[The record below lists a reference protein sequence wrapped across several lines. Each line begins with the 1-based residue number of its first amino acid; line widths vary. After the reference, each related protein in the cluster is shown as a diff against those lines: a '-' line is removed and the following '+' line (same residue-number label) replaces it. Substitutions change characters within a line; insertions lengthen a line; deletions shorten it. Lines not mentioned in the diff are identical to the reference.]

1 MVEELYLQIMEDY
14 ESYENGTSILNES
27 NMAATT
33 KIIEVLGDQY
43 YRKFVKELVSLILK
57 QYEEQYGTP

>member
-1 MVEELYLQIMEDY
+1 
-14 ESYENGTSILNES
+14 
-27 NMAATT
+27 MAATT

-57 QYEEQYGTP
+57 QYEEQYGTPDNAILENTERRYGFIKRKMEDFNRKY

>member
-14 ESYENGTSILNES
+14 EAYENGTSILTEQ

-33 KIIEVLGDQY
+33 KII
-43 YRKFVKELVSLILK
+43 
-57 QYEEQYGTP
+57 